1 MNKILVVDDE
11 IAVRY
16 AFTRAFSKDYQI
28 ITAENGNDAV
38 KKVIEYNPDL
48 VFMDIKMPGMNG
60 IETLKKIKEINSTIP
75 IILITAFADTDTA
88 IEAMKEGAY
97 EYITKPFDNN
107 TLKIIIEKVLS
118 SSKKLQENSCLP
130 EENKD
135 IIGKIVGRSNAILN
149 VCKLIGQVAP
159 TDVPV
164 LITGESG
171 VGKELVAKAIH
182 YHSKRK
188 DKPFIAVNCAAIP
201 NTLIESELFG
211 YEEGAFTGA
220 ERRRIGKFEQGNGGT
235 IFLDEIGDMD
245 LINQAK
251 ILRVLQDSSFERL
264 GGNHIIKVDVRIIAA
279 TNKNLPEEVSN
290 GRFRNDL
297 YHRLNVVSI
306 HIPPLRERKEDI
318 PLLVEYF
325 IKKANKETGHN
336 IQGISHEAISLL
348 ENYSWPGNVRELEN
362 VIRRAVILSKGNV
375 INKED
380 IIFTEQKEIN
390 KFHEAIE
397 AIVQTAFLYGEAKPY
412 EKIISEVEKAM
423 IQKALEIT
431 KGNQVKASAL
441 LGITRMTLRK
451 KIDEYNIIV

>member
-325 IKKANKETGHN
+325 IKK
-336 IQGISHEAISLL
+336 S
-348 ENYSWPGNVRELEN
+348 
-362 VIRRAVILSKGNV
+362 
-375 INKED
+375 
-380 IIFTEQKEIN
+380 
-390 KFHEAIE
+390 
-397 AIVQTAFLYGEAKPY
+397 
-412 EKIISEVEKAM
+412 
-423 IQKALEIT
+423 
-431 KGNQVKASAL
+431 
-441 LGITRMTLRK
+441 
-451 KIDEYNIIV
+451 